1 MSHALFRPIAGRAD
15 EIVDF
20 IMQTEEVRAYPPVS
34 YAVRLACEEVIVNII
49 QYAYPAGA
57 DGYIR
62 VNLSV
67 ESKRL
72 RIEISDGGIPFNPID
87 KPLPD
92 ITLEAEEREIGGLG
106 IFLTRQMMDVAEY
119 EYKEGENRLLLIK
132 DLAP

>member
-34 YAVRLACEEVIVNII
+34 YAIRLACEEVIVNII
-49 QYAYPAGA
+49 QYAYPTGA

-132 DLAP
+132 DIAP

>member
-15 EIVDF
+15 EIIDF

-132 DLAP
+132 DIAP

>member
-57 DGYIR
+57 DEYIR

-92 ITLEAEEREIGGLG
+92 ITLEAEAREIGGLG
-106 IFLTRQMMDVAEY
+106 IFLTRQMMDIAEY

-132 DLAP
+132 DIAS

>member
-87 KPLPD
+87 KALPD
-92 ITLEAEEREIGGLG
+92 VTLEAEEREIGGLG

-132 DLAP
+132 DIAP